1 MFKCLYLKSKYGDPC
16 LFYFKKLNI
25 KSNMMEQNMKILT
38 NLSIFLNTITCAK
51 YAQMTQSGYIMTY
64 ISYTAKI
71 FQTKIFLFLNLTM
84 LAFYNNNLNF
94 FNKHLIFVIT
104 HTFKL
109 LPTSLLKCGYVKVS
123 QPNFP
128 LPKVEGEKIYVC
140 V

>member
-1 MFKCLYLKSKYGDPC
+1 MLKCLYPKSKYGDPY
-16 LFYFKKLNI
+16 LFYLKKLNI
-25 KSNMMEQNMKILT
+25 KSTMMEQNMKILT
-38 NLSIFLNTITCAK
+38 NLLIFLNTITCAK

-84 LAFYNNNLNF
+84 LAFYNNNLNC

-109 LPTSLLKCGYVKVS
+109 TPTSLLKCGYVKVS
-123 QPNFP
+123 QLNFP

>member
-1 MFKCLYLKSKYGDPC
+1 
-16 LFYFKKLNI
+16 
-25 KSNMMEQNMKILT
+25 MMEQNMKILT